1 MNYYHEIVVGFN
13 WWMVLVPLFAVIE
26 AIIGWRSFA
35 LRDGEIRRVR
45 HRKLVDYSSAMFAVI
60 IAALILV
67 ESADGI
73 VQWLDNRTVAGE
85 SPVWNVGMAPFVALF
100 VGLIYWGVLVCIGR
114 LFSFAKAGQLLER
127 QRQHRKVRR
136 KS

>member
-35 LRDGEIRRVR
+35 LRGGEIRRVR
-45 HRKLVDYSSAMFAVI
+45 HQKLVDYSSAMFAI
-60 IAALILV
+60 IVAALLLI

-73 VQWLDNRTVAGE
+73 VQWLDNGTPAGD
-85 SPVWNVGMAPFVALF
+85 SPLWNVGMAPFVALF
-100 VGLIYWGVLVCIGR
+100 AGLLYWGVLVGVGR
-114 LFSFAKAGQLLER
+114 LFSLAKAGQLLER
-127 QRQHRKVRR
+127 QHQHRKVRR

>member
-1 MNYYHEIVVGFN
+1 MSYYHEIVVGFN
-13 WWMVLVPLFAVIE
+13 WWFVLAPLFVVLEAV
-26 AIIGWRSFA
+26 IGWRSFA
-35 LRDGEIRRVR
+35 LRGGEIRRVK
-45 HRKLVDYSSAMFAVI
+45 HRKLVDYTSAMFAI
-60 IAALILV
+60 IVAALILI

-114 LFSFAKAGQLLER
+114 LFSLAKAGRLLEE
-127 QRQHRKVRR
+127 RQHRKVRR
-136 KS
+136 TK